1 MPKHTYKH
9 QTEDGTVH
17 TRKTDRTYSHVLIA
31 DMDQETS
38 VNNHVAGPGPVVL
51 SWIGRPDLVPAALKS
66 GGYGLGRNRR
76 VEAINGGV
84 RP

>member
-38 VNNHVAGPGPVVL
+38 VNNHVAGATVSGAIAGWRPSTAGC
-51 SWIGRPDLVPAALKS
+51 GRERL
-66 GGYGLGRNRR
+66 RR
-76 VEAINGGV
+76 AHQHAPC
-84 RP
+84 R